1 MKITER
7 LGLFVSHAEAL
18 AIERDAL
25 RALAIE
31 QGGASVGLDPQTL
44 DRDVA
49 GLLVG
54 LGLGDVFRADVARGV
69 RPVDARDFVRRWT
82 LALDTGAPRVRRQ
95 PLRPLLHD
103 GNPATPGQKVVRGR
117 TKPRALP
124 KEARPIRSAPTLITI
139 EEAET
144 NDSA

>member
-1 MKITER
+1 VE
-7 LGLFVSHAEAL
+7 L
-18 AIERDAL
+18 
-25 RALAIE
+25 
-31 QGGASVGLDPQTL
+31 GGAAVGLDPRTF

-54 LGLGDVFRADVARGV
+54 LGLGDVFRADIARGV
-69 RPVDARDFVRRWT
+69 RPIDARDFVHRWT
-82 LALDTGAPRVRRQ
+82 RALETSAPRARRQ
-95 PLRPLLHD
+95 PLRPLLHH

-117 TKPRALP
+117 SKPPALP

-139 EEAET
+139 EEGDT